1 MSMPAAAAFGREV
14 LRLALAERRQVVHV
28 EKSHPPESDRHWVS
42 YPPVSQMDEATLL
55 PSLVFMRMHC
65 LPPCSLI
72 SETHPG
78 RVRQSG
84 TSGVTTSP
92 VSS

>member
-1 MSMPAAAAFGREV
+1 M
-14 LRLALAERRQVVHV
+14 LTKLHV
-28 EKSHPPESDRHWVS
+28 DVSSDRHWVS
-42 YPPVSQMDEATLL
+42 YPPGSQMDEETML
-55 PSLVFMRMHC
+55 PPLDFVRTHC

-72 SETHPG
+72 SETHPE

-92 VSS
+92 VSP

>member
-1 MSMPAAAAFGREV
+1 M
-14 LRLALAERRQVVHV
+14 LTKLHV
-28 EKSHPPESDRHWVS
+28 DVSSDRHWVS
-42 YPPVSQMDEATLL
+42 DPPGSQMDEEKETMLPLL
-55 PSLVFMRMHC
+55 DFVRTHC

-72 SETHPG
+72 SETHPE

-92 VSS
+92 VSP